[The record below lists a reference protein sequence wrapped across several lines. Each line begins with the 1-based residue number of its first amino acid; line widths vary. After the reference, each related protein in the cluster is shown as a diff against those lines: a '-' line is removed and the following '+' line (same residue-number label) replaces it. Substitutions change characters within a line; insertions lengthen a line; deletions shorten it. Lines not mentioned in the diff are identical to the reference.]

1 MELILS
7 AISAGGVVGA
17 ANQYMCL
24 VVVSL
29 AAKVGIITL
38 TPQFA
43 FMESWWFLILVGL
56 CWVVSVAPAY
66 SSLLGGHVMSVINTI
81 ANFLHGFI
89 VPVSSG
95 LIALASVGVIINMD
109 PELKAALSTMQ
120 ILNPNGD
127 LGGWGWVVAGGGAA
141 MAVTLTGMKALAKPA
156 ISVSS
161 GTAGTISPTIF
172 ATIETVA
179 ALLVMG
185 AVYLLSKINP
195 WLIVALVVLLFLAA
209 LGALAF
215 AVYQLIRLKRGI
227 GRMFYMLQV
236 APRAGLAVLF
246 EFLIWGVGWLLWKKW
261 ARGGVMLVFFGLFA
275 STLVI
280 VFPLL
285 GVVFAFFP
293 PLIGLAWV
301 TLTMM
306 ALSFYLM
313 ISFGTAG
320 ALMHT
325 LDKAVMPTVEAKTA
339 SAMKPSF

>member
-24 VVVSL
+24 VVVSV
-29 AAKVGIITL
+29 AAKAGFITL

-56 CWVVSVAPAY
+56 FWVISVAPAY
-66 SSLLGGHVMSVINTI
+66 SSLLGGHVMSVINTV

-95 LIALASVGVIINMD
+95 LIALASVGVITNID
-109 PELKAALSTMQ
+109 PELKNALSTLQ
-120 ILNPNGD
+120 VLNPNGD
-127 LGGWGWVVAGGGAA
+127 LSGWGWVVAGGGAA
-141 MAVTLTGMKALAKPA
+141 AAVTLTSMKALAKPA

-161 GTAGTISPTIF
+161 GTAGTLAPTIF
-172 ATIETVA
+172 ATIETAA

-185 AVYLLSKINP
+185 AVYVLSKINP
-195 WLIVALVVLLFLAA
+195 WLIVALIILLFLAA

-215 AVYQLIRLKRGI
+215 AVYQLVRLKRGI

-246 EFLIWGVGWLLWKKW
+246 EFLIWGTGWLIWKKW
-261 ARGGVMLVFFGLFA
+261 ARGGVMFVFFGLFI
-275 STLVI
+275 SILVI
-280 VFPLL
+280 IFPLL

-301 TLTMM
+301 TLAMM
-306 ALSFYLM
+306 ALGFYLM
-313 ISFGTAG
+313 ISFGTTG
-320 ALMHT
+320 ALMQM
-325 LDKAVMPTVEAKTA
+325 LDKEVMPIVEG
-339 SAMKPSF
+339 SAMKPAYS